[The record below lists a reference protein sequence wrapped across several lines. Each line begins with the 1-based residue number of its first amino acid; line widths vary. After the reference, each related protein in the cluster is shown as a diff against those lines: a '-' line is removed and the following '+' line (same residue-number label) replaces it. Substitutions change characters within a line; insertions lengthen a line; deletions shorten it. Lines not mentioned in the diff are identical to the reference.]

1 MTSPSVD
8 ADVAV
13 VEIRELKDQVDEL
26 KKMIG
31 KMEGGANGST
41 S

>member
-8 ADVAV
+8 ADIAV
-13 VEIRELKDQVDEL
+13 VEIRELKDQVDQL

-31 KMEGGANGST
+31 KSKDGANGST

>member
-8 ADVAV
+8 TDVAV
-13 VEIRELKDQVDEL
+13 VEIRDLKEQVDEL
-26 KKMIG
+26 KKMID
-31 KMEGGANGST
+31 KMKDGANGST

>member
-8 ADVAV
+8 TDVAV
-13 VEIRELKDQVDEL
+13 VEVRELKDQVDEL

-31 KMEGGANGST
+31 KLKDGANGGT